1 MRRLL
6 YIVSF
11 SVGLTI
17 AFTGFQA
24 NGQSTANTS
33 AAATSDSL
41 SLAQVMQTV
50 IQSHPSVKESE
61 EAIAIADA
69 KIGLAKSAYLPN
81 VDASASY
88 TRLGPVPS
96 LDVPALG
103 GKFQLYPADNYVA
116 AINYNQSIYDFG
128 KTKQSV
134 GVERESKIL
143 AEKNV
148 ELVKQGLSQKTA
160 TAFYTIAYLQEAIK
174 IKDQEIQA
182 LKDHLEFV
190 EKQKTTGSATQND
203 FLKVKV
209 RLSAAESQ
217 KIDLETTKKMKVYV
231 LKSLMNYPLD
241 APLKIKIDALDLQL
255 SLTQDSLFSYA
266 FSHRMELDIA
276 KEKEK
281 VAQLQY
287 NLTKAQDN
295 PALNV
300 FASGGGKNGY
310 IPDLNEVKPNFS
322 AGIALKVPLFNGNR
336 TKNNLLIA
344 QSAINN
350 SQLDSELAKRNITTE
365 VIESET
371 ARESAAQK
379 IEQGQVQ
386 VSQAEEAFALAKV
399 KFASG
404 SITNLDLLDAE
415 NDLSNSRLMLLKS
428 KVDYAVSVFNLNIS
442 LGNKMY

>member
-6 YIVSF
+6 YIVSL
-11 SVGLTI
+11 SVGLTFG
-17 AFTGFQA
+17 FTGFQA
-24 NGQSTANTS
+24 NGQSTANTQAVMS
-33 AAATSDSL
+33 GDSL
-41 SLAQVMQTV
+41 SLAQVLQTV

-134 GVERESKIL
+134 GVETESKIL

-160 TAFYTIAYLQEAIK
+160 AAFYSIAYLQEAIK
-174 IKDQEIQA
+174 IKDLDIQA
-182 LKDHLEFV
+182 LKDQLELV
-190 EKQKTTGSATQND
+190 EKQKNTGSATQND
-203 FLKVKV
+203 LLKVKV
-209 RLSAAESQ
+209 KLSAAESSR
-217 KIDLETTKKMKVYV
+217 IDLETNKKMKVYV

-241 APLKIKIDALDLQL
+241 APLKVKIDILDYQL
-255 SLTQDSLFSYA
+255 SMVQDSLFSYA
-266 FSHRMELDIA
+266 FSHRLEMDIA

-287 NLTKAQDN
+287 NLTKTQDN

-310 IPDLNEVKPNFS
+310 IPDLNEVRPNFT
-322 AGIALKVPLFNGNR
+322 AGVSLKVPIFNGNK
-336 TKNNLLIA
+336 TKNNLLMA

-350 SQLDSELAKRNITTE
+350 SHSDSELAKRNIITE

-386 VSQAEEAFALAKV
+386 VAQAEEAFALAKV

-428 KVDYAVSVFNLNIS
+428 KVDYAVSIFNLNVS